1 MNALARYEYENAEK
15 FRHVQ
20 VLLVEQEI
28 AETDRTPIQLVLET
42 DMERLELLEQQTKL

>member
-1 MNALARYEYENAEK
+1 MVLYSLRFSLMNALARYEYENAEK

-28 AETDRTPIQLVLET
+28 AETDRTPI
-42 DMERLELLEQQTKL
+42 